1 MCNNWQAMRLYRRR
15 SAILRAIRKPS
26 AIGAVNL
33 MGVALYRSSPWSC
46 AATAPHRRGQ
56 RLLRTRLP
64 HTPAKG
70 LRAKVDIHAVGIP
83 RFLQDQDVFFVLAC
97 YTSWGMFL
105 GHAVLGLIPIK
116 PYCLAVTI
124 I

>member
-33 MGVALYRSSPWSC
+33 MGVCCTGPLPGPVCCDR
-46 AATAPHRRGQ
+46 PHRRGQ

-97 YTSWGMFL
+97 YTSWGMFWSR
-105 GHAVLGLIPIK
+105 GVGFD
-116 PYCLAVTI
+116 TD
-124 I
+124 